1 MADTILTREGYNK
14 IEAELDY
21 LRNVKRVEV
30 SERLHSAIEGGGDD
44 LLENAELEAA
54 RNEQAFVEGRI
65 DDLAYLLSNAK
76 VVDEPVRSGEVGV
89 GSTVIIHEDGE
100 DEPET
105 YMIVG
110 APEVNLMENKISNE
124 SPLGQALV
132 GARVGDTVQVMAPAG
147 TFAYRILSI
156 QKA

>member
-30 SERLHSAIEGGGDD
+30 SNRLHSAIEGGGDD

-54 RNEQAFVEGRI
+54 KNEQAFVLGRI

-76 VVDEPVRSGEVGV
+76 VIDEPVKSGEVGV
-89 GSTVIIHEDGE
+89 GTTVVVLEDGE
-100 DEPET
+100 DEPES

-110 APEVNLMENKISNE
+110 APEVDLMANKISNE
-124 SPLGQALV
+124 SPIGKAV
-132 GARVGDTVQVMAPAG
+132 MGHKAGETVEVSAPAG
-147 TFAYRILSI
+147 SYKLKILEV
-156 QKA
+156 K

>member
-1 MADTILTREGYNK
+1 MADTILTREGYEK

-30 SERLHSAIEGGGDD
+30 SERLHAAIEGGGDD

-54 RNEQAFVEGRI
+54 KNEQAFVEGRI
-65 DDLAYLLSNAK
+65 DDLSYLLSNAK

-89 GSTVIIHEDGE
+89 GTTVVIQEEGE
-100 DEPET
+100 EAET

-110 APEVNLMENKISNE
+110 APEVDLMANKISNE
-124 SPLGQALV
+124 SPIGMAVMGHHAGETVEVQAP
-132 GARVGDTVQVMAPAG
+132 GGS
-147 TFAYRILSI
+147 YKIRIVEV
-156 QKA
+156 K

>member
-1 MADTILTREGYNK
+1 MADTILTREGYEK

-30 SERLHSAIEGGGDD
+30 SERLHAAIEGGGDD

-54 RNEQAFVEGRI
+54 KNEQAFVEGRI
-65 DDLAYLLSNAK
+65 DDLSYLLSNAK

-89 GSTVIIHEDGE
+89 GTTVVIQEEGE
-100 DEPET
+100 DAET

-110 APEVNLMENKISNE
+110 APEVDLMANKISNE
-124 SPLGQALV
+124 SPIGMAV
-132 GARVGDTVQVMAPAG
+132 MGHHAGETVEVRAPAG
-147 TFAYRILSI
+147 SYKVTII
-156 QKA
+156 EVK